1 MYRYQEAF
9 SAFADRL
16 RLFIHSLKGLVV
28 MFELEKPERLLLG
41 EMMMIYAAAK
51 LLEQTEAAVFALTAE
66 VISGQS
72 LKQAGASFAA
82 WPVITALMDIR
93 KIRGKS
99 GSTDFA
105 AQ

>member
-1 MYRYQEAF
+1 
-9 SAFADRL
+9 
-16 RLFIHSLKGLVV
+16 

-51 LLEQTEAAVFALTAE
+51 LREQTEAAVFALTAE
-66 VISGQS
+66 VIAGQS
-72 LKQAGASFAA
+72 LKQVGASFSA
-82 WPVITALMDIR
+82 WPVITALMDTR